1 MKEFRKLKSLKF
13 LYEIN
18 EDGVLRNVKSKR
30 VINGYTERNV
40 YQRVKI
46 ENKCLG
52 RVVWTSIHQLVAE
65 AFVPNPDPE
74 KFTVVNH
81 LDADRQNNSASN
93 LEWTDQSGNM
103 KHAYAHGRINTEP
116 LIRHREKEKKR
127 VWNGSEEFES
137 ISSAGKWLAENG
149 RCMNQMSGIAGISA
163 VIHGR
168 RKSFGGYEWKNV

>member
-18 EDGVLRNVKSKR
+18 EDGVLRNVKSKK
-30 VINGYTERNV
+30 VINGYTERTG
-40 YQRVKI
+40 YQRVRI
-46 ENKCLG
+46 ENKCLD
-52 RVVWTSIHQLVAE
+52 RVVRTSIHQLVAE

-81 LDADRQNNSASN
+81 LDTDKQNNSASN
-93 LEWTDQSGNM
+93 LEWTDHSGNM
-103 KHAYAHGRINTEP
+103 KHAYAHGINTEP
-116 LIRHREKEKKR
+116 LIRHREEEKKR
-127 VWNGSEEFES
+127 VFNGSKEFES

-149 RCMNQMSGIAGISA
+149 RCKNQGSGIAGISA

-168 RKSFGGYEWKNV
+168 GKSFGGYEWKIV

>member
-18 EDGVLRNVKSKR
+18 EDGVLRNVKSKK
-30 VINGYTERNV
+30 VINGYTEKNG

-52 RVVWTSIHQLVAE
+52 GVVRTSIHRLVAE

-74 KFTVVNH
+74 KFTEVNH
-81 LDADRQNNSASN
+81 LDTDKQNNSASN
-93 LEWTDQSGNM
+93 LEWTDHSGNM
-103 KHAYAHGRINTEP
+103 KHAYAHGINVEP
-116 LIRHREKEKKR
+116 IIKYREKEKKR
-127 VWNGSEEFES
+127 IWNGNEEFES
-137 ISSAGKWLAENG
+137 ISAAGQLLAENG
-149 RCMNQMSGIAGISA
+149 RCMNQKSGIAGISA

-168 RKSFGGYEWKNV
+168 RKSFGGYEWKMV